1 MFEWNSNLIIL
12 YLIERTME
20 GVNIILVLLSLRH
33 ASRFQYKL
41 VA

>member
-20 GVNIILVLLSLRH
+20 GVNIILVLLYLRH